1 MLSCLHYALPQNI
14 MIGGKSMSNEISIE
28 QVLPDTCQILTQ
40 GGVIVGAIGAFVL
53 EGGSPNTLI
62 GRVVSCESQEPIPF
76 IRIILTESFG
86 SIPVGTLM
94 SIDARDIAAFGPI
107 TA

>member
-1 MLSCLHYALPQNI
+1 
-14 MIGGKSMSNEISIE
+14 MSNELSVDQI
-28 QVLPDTCQILTQ
+28 LPNTCQILTQ
-40 GGVIVGAIGAFVL
+40 GGITVGAIGAFVL
-53 EGGSPNTLI
+53 EGGNPNTLI
-62 GRVVSCESQEPIPF
+62 GRVVSCESQPPIPF

-107 TA
+107 TV